1 MAVPCRTEP
10 SDWPMVKNYLSRT
23 SSLQRKQ
30 SLDVVWQISRDKLL
44 VIYLHVSQQVPGI
57 FMTLP

>member
-1 MAVPCRTEP
+1 
-10 SDWPMVKNYLSRT
+10 MVKNYLSRT